1 MRVFYNTRYKGDR
14 SMEFEKI
21 AGIIAEVLNIDAE
34 DITPDMSFA
43 DDLGADSLDLAQI
56 VMAFED
62 ELGIEIDPEEIGSIQ
77 TVADVID
84 KIKDLS

>member
-1 MRVFYNTRYKGDR
+1 
-14 SMEFEKI
+14 MEFEKI

-34 DITPDMSFA
+34 EITPDMSFA

-62 ELGIEIDPEEIGSIQ
+62 ELGVEIDPEEIGSIQ

-84 KIKDLS
+84 KIKDLA

>member
-1 MRVFYNTRYKGDR
+1 
-14 SMEFEKI
+14 MEFEKI

-62 ELGIEIDPEEIGSIQ
+62 ELGVEIDPEEIGSIQ

-84 KIKDLS
+84 KIKDLA

>member
-1 MRVFYNTRYKGDR
+1 
-14 SMEFEKI
+14 MEFEKI

>member
-1 MRVFYNTRYKGDR
+1 
-14 SMEFEKI
+14 MEFEKI

-34 DITPDMSFA
+34 DITPDMNFA

>member
-1 MRVFYNTRYKGDR
+1 
-14 SMEFEKI
+14 MEFDKI

-34 DITPDMSFA
+34 EITPDMSFA

-62 ELGIEIDPEEIGSIQ
+62 ELGVEIDPEEIGSIQ

-84 KIKDLS
+84 KIKDLA